1 MSDDRLLREE
11 IRRPLDGAR
20 SRIRRYTGLHPD
32 EDLVREVLHMCNAVM
47 ARADA
52 DPRLREISETVMAR
66 CQRLA
71 QVTNRFAERDLASI
85 AKARA
90 QAVAAVDMLQ
100 DVVFEW
106 RKARMTVPS
115 SGRLLRRKSL

>member
-20 SRIRRYTGLHPD
+20 SRIRRYTGLYPD
-32 EDLVREVLHMCNAVM
+32 EDLAREVLHMCNAVM
-47 ARADA
+47 ALADA

-85 AKARA
+85 TKARA

-100 DVVFEW
+100 DAVLD
-106 RKARMTVPS
+106 RRRGKGGPQA
-115 SGRLLRRKSL
+115 GGILLRRRSR